1 MEPLVTFVVSV
12 IVPIWVQK
20 LKRKYKWITGDEIV
34 LILSLLAGALY
45 VGYIALF
52 VGIPE
57 RLDGI
62 MATFLAVFG
71 TFWTGATM
79 TYGLFYKHYYKGRN
93 DRKKTPQ

>member
-34 LILSLLAGALY
+34 LVLSLLAGAFY
-45 VGYIALF
+45 VAYVALF
-52 VGIPE
+52 VGIPSQ
-57 RLDGI
+57 LGGV
-62 MATFLAVFG
+62 MTTFLAVFG

-79 TYGLFYKHYYKGRN
+79 TYGLFYKHYYNGRN
-93 DRKKTPQ
+93 GRKKST